1 MEVLEWFLRLFGLFW
16 MLGGVLIFN
25 EMRRMRLID
34 EAIEKITLQ
43 SEDKLDQ
50 YYGFASAVLTVTA
63 GIALLLL
70 LPVAPYIIVSLV
82 LVQAFYFSLQRRRYN
97 AAEDEEEKLDATVS
111 SKSRNAFIVSLVVM
125 CLSLWFFSMDLK

>member
-1 MEVLEWFLRLFGLFW
+1 MEVLEWSLRLFGLFW

-70 LPVAPYIIVSLV
+70 LPVAPCTIACLV
-82 LVQAFYFSLQRRRYN
+82 LVQAFYFALQRRRYN

-125 CLSLWFFSMDLK
+125 CLSLWFFSK